1 MDSPALPP
9 SGIFLLDKPK
19 GITSH
24 DAVDLLRRKL
34 HFRRIGHTGTL
45 DPMATGLLMLL
56 VGSATA
62 AQSAMQGSAK
72 VYGGSI
78 LFGSETDT
86 WDAEGK
92 VVEAAPPPTL
102 DEESVKKAVAA
113 FNGKITQTVPPYSA
127 VRLGGKHMYKLARH
141 NVVLP
146 VVKRDVDVKWLSWSV
161 KAPSI
166 DFEIECSGG
175 TYIRSIACEL
185 GRFMGSRAHLTALRR
200 LSIGTWSVKDAFTAE
215 QLAAMTP
222 EAALASL
229 VPVPAEAG
237 RA

>member
-1 MDSPALPP
+1 MIPPASPP

-34 HFRRIGHTGTL
+34 NFRRIGHTGTL

-56 VGSATA
+56 VGSATS
-62 AQSAMQGSAK
+62 AQAAMQGSAK

-92 VVEAAPPPTL
+92 VVAEAPPPAL
-102 DEESVKKAVAA
+102 DEESVKKAVEA

-141 NVVLP
+141 NVVMP

-185 GRFMGSRAHLTALRR
+185 GRFLGSRAHLTALRR
-200 LSIGTWSVKDAFTAE
+200 LSIGAWSVKDAVTAPA
-215 QLAAMTP
+215 LAAMTP
-222 EAALASL
+222 EEALARL